1 MRNSFNTIA
10 DFMDPVDTARG
21 LRELLAMHLLEVGD
35 GYREV
40 WRRHNH
46 PNAVTQRFFAFN
58 TYLMDIPGEGRKP
71 AVEYRD
77 AEIGQFTANN
87 FDICCLSEV
96 WLREERKD
104 LLEEW
109 PDSAHVEHESGRA
122 AWINL
127 AGMLGSSGLVT
138 ISRTHEIHHKNFY
151 EYKNE
156 SGADRNAKKGCLL
169 TVLTPIAN
177 ESSRTPSSL
186 NIYSTHM
193 NASGDAK
200 NKQLFELVK
209 FIWETMDKAVGDTT
223 RPGRPGLN
231 NNILSGDFNL
241 DRYQRGGLLTADDV
255 LQWSEVRAL
264 PGHLKRAVNHQV
276 LPDGSVTDL
285 VISAKTAFSLL
296 RDLLL
301 VLGFK
306 DLLATRNRSAGGKY
320 TSNLATSPIA
330 SNVPIR
336 DSEFPFYCD
345 DTVVPNTRTSDRPTA
360 IDHIFVTGPTNNTA
374 FTVDFTRPR
383 RPFSVRPD
391 GATDLDDIRFM
402 SDHLGIS
409 TTIML
414 TPK

>member
-10 DFMDPVDTARG
+10 DFMDPVDTARS
-21 LRELLAMHLLEVGD
+21 LRELLAMHLLEEGD

-46 PNAVTQRFFAFN
+46 PNAVTQEFFTFN
-58 TYLMDIPGEGRKP
+58 TYLMDMPFKGRKP

-77 AEIGQFTANN
+77 AEIGQFTASN

-96 WLREERKD
+96 WHREERKD
-104 LLEEW
+104 LLEQW
-109 PDSAHVEHESGRA
+109 PDSAHIEHESGRA
-122 AWINL
+122 SLFNAT
-127 AGMLGSSGLVT
+127 AMLGSSGLVT

-156 SGADRNAKKGCLL
+156 SGKDKRADKGCLL

-209 FIWETMDKAVGDTT
+209 FIWETMDKVVGDTS

-231 NNILSGDFNL
+231 NNILCGDFNL
-241 DRYQRGGLLTADDV
+241 DRFQRGGSLITNDI
-255 LQWSEVRAL
+255 LQWSEVQEL
-264 PGHLKRAVNHQV
+264 PGHLQRAVNHQV
-276 LPDGSVTDL
+276 LRDGTVTNV
-285 VISAKTAFSLL
+285 VIPAKTAFNLL
-296 RDLLL
+296 RDLLS
-301 VLGFK
+301 VLGFN
-306 DLLATRNRSAGGKY
+306 DLWATRNGSAGY
-320 TSNLATSPIA
+320 TSNLTTSPIA

-336 DSEFPFYCD
+336 DLEFPLYCD
-345 DTVVPNTRTSDRPTA
+345 DTIVPNTRTSDRPTA
-360 IDHIFVTGPTNNTA
+360 IDHVFVTGSTSNTA

-383 RPFSVRPD
+383 RPFTIRPN
-391 GATDLDDIRFM
+391 GAEDLDDIRFM

>member
-1 MRNSFNTIA
+1 MRNSFREIA
-10 DFMDPVDTARG
+10 AFMDPVDTARG
-21 LRELLAMHLLEVGD
+21 LRKLLGMHLLEEGD

-46 PNAVTQRFFAFN
+46 PNVITERFFAFN
-58 TYLMDIPGEGRKP
+58 TYLMDIPGAGRKP

-77 AEIGQFTANN
+77 AEIGDFTEEN

-104 LLEEW
+104 LLDQW
-109 PDSAHVEHESGRA
+109 PDSVHVEHESGRA
-122 AWINL
+122 SLINL
-127 AGMLGSSGLVT
+127 TAMLGSSGLMT
-138 ISRTHEIHHKNFY
+138 ISRSHEIHHKNFY

-156 SGADRNAKKGCLL
+156 SGADKNAKKGCLL
-169 TVLTPIAN
+169 TVLMPIAN
-177 ESSRTPSSL
+177 RSSRIPSSL

-193 NASGDAK
+193 NASGEAK

-209 FIWETMDKAVGDTT
+209 FVWETMDKVAGDTS

-231 NNILSGDFNL
+231 NNILCGDFNL
-241 DRYQRGGLLTADDV
+241 DRYQRGGLLITDEI
-255 LQWSEVRAL
+255 LEWSEVRDL
-264 PGHLKRAVNHQV
+264 PGHLQRAVNHQV
-276 LPDGSVTDL
+276 LPDGTVTNI
-285 VISAKTAFSLL
+285 VIGAKSAFSLL
-296 RDLLL
+296 RDLLS

-306 DLLATRNRSAGGKY
+306 DLWSTRNGTAGY
-320 TSNLATSPIA
+320 TSNLPTSPIA

-345 DTVVPNTRTSDRPTA
+345 DNVIPNTRTSDRPTA
-360 IDHIFVTGPTNNTA
+360 IDHMFVTGSTSSTA
-374 FTVDFTRPR
+374 FTIDFTRPR
-383 RPFSVRPD
+383 RPFTIRPD
-391 GATDLDDIRFM
+391 DAIDLDEIRFM

-414 TPK
+414 TPKQ

>member
-1 MRNSFNTIA
+1 MRNSFREIA
-10 DFMDPVDTARG
+10 AFMDPVAPARS
-21 LRELLAMHLLEVGD
+21 LRKLLGMHLLEESD
-35 GYREV
+35 GYKEV

-46 PNAVTQRFFAFN
+46 PNGITQRFFTFN
-58 TYLMDIPGEGRKP
+58 TYLMDIPGAGRKP

-77 AEIGQFTANN
+77 AEIGKYTADN

-96 WLREERKD
+96 WLREERID
-104 LLEEW
+104 LLEQW
-109 PDSAHVEHESGRA
+109 PASAHVEHESGGA

-127 AGMLGSSGLVT
+127 RAMLGSSGLMT
-138 ISRTHEIHHKNFY
+138 ISRTHEIHRKNFY
-151 EYKNE
+151 AYKNE
-156 SGADRNAKKGCLL
+156 SGADKNAKKGCLL
-169 TVLTPIAN
+169 TVLTPFAH
-177 ESSRTPSSL
+177 ETSRTSSSL

-200 NKQLFELVK
+200 NKQVFELVK
-209 FIWETMDKAVGDTT
+209 FIWETMDKQVGDTS

-231 NNILSGDFNL
+231 NNILCGDFNL
-241 DRYQRGGLLTADDV
+241 DRYQRGGSLRTADV
-255 LQWSEVRAL
+255 LRWSEVRAL
-264 PGHLKRAVNHQV
+264 PTHLQRAVNHEV
-276 LPDGSVTDL
+276 LSDGTVTNNL
-285 VISAKTAFSLL
+285 RSAKTAFHLL
-296 RDLLL
+296 RDLLS

-306 DLLATRNRSAGGKY
+306 DLWATRNGSAGY
-320 TSNLATSPIA
+320 TSNLPTSPIA

-360 IDHIFVTGPTNNTA
+360 IDHLFVTGATANTS
-374 FTVDFTRPR
+374 FTIDFTRPR
-383 RPFSVRPD
+383 RPFTVRPD
-391 GATDLDDIRFM
+391 SAADLDDIRFM